1 LWQPVAEAGN
11 GDIDARVRLRA
22 ALAAQR
28 YVAVARGQVQRAV
41 DAQPANPSFLGSLGW
56 VHFKLGH
63 LDEAERYL
71 SESVRLN
78 EASALTQEHLGDV
91 HARRGETRQARE
103 AWKNALSR
111 SVEAA
116 SQTRLKE
123 KLRTAKE

>member
-1 LWQPVAEAGN
+1 VLNQLGYFLAEQN
-11 GDIDARVRLRA
+11 KDLTE
-22 ALAAQR
+22 ALNLI
-28 YVAVARGQVQRAV
+28 QRAV